1 MGWQQARKVNAMQGL
16 RKLLETA
23 SISAAMLLA
32 VPARADD
39 TALVYPLDLDHSACP
54 EEAFVAAE
62 AGSLEL
68 HRRVQVG
75 MRMPNGVTRASS
87 IPTLEDGDNR
97 PVRRA
102 FRGSR
107 FRHDEAPKFRETNGP
122 QKALPIDT
130 PLREVDENTFPLL
143 PYFQAA
149 EESAQADAIRLAGFL
164 EDEPSTCPAEDIA
177 PECEEEC
184 PDVLHG
190 EAAREILALRKR
202 MGPALGGTAFDAD
215 PSEMAGDPDAVATR
229 AGAIRYL
236 VRTIRMLEQQE
247 ADEPIPFEF
256 EVSIDGPYAH
266 ELTSPA
272 VASPKAREALREAA
286 EQLDAAANLLERQ
299 ELFAQADDVRLKSA
313 ELRQQARGVANLLPT
328 CGGRAMRPTVRSP
341 LICPSAETCP
351 SIEACPANDTKTQPP
366 QCAAESA
373 HQPIIW
379 VPRHHE
385 PGAVRSFEA
394 VGESPSIPATRP
406 NAWPEA
412 SLPGWNLG
420 YPVTGPCGAT
430 SGIRVGIPATSTAR
444 STIRSAPGEI
454 VPQGTIERLPPIV
467 ESSTRPGLLSKSA
480 GSSPESAFPPVR
492 SSLDAISETLNWE
505 REVDDRLKRESEL
518 VESELLIR
526 EVHELNKLTLELAR
540 QGRAGRRPWGVC
552 DPEAVRHEVS
562 RLRRQLETSTL
573 R

>member
-1 MGWQQARKVNAMQGL
+1 MQGL
-16 RKLLETA
+16 RKLFETV

-32 VPARADD
+32 GPARADD

-62 AGSLEL
+62 AKSLES
-68 HRRVQVG
+68 HRRVQAGV
-75 MRMPNGVTRASS
+75 RMPNGVTRASG
-87 IPTLEDGDNR
+87 IPTLDDGDNR

-107 FRHDEAPKFRETNGP
+107 FRHDEAPKFRDTNGP
-122 QKALPIDT
+122 QKALPIET
-130 PLREVDENTFPLL
+130 PLREVDENAFPLL

-149 EESAQADAIRLAGFL
+149 DENVEADAIELAGFL
-164 EDEPSTCPAEDIA
+164 ENEPSTCPAEEGA
-177 PECEEEC
+177 PEGDEEC
-184 PDVLHG
+184 TDVLEG

-236 VRTIRMLEQQE
+236 VQTIRMLEQQE
-247 ADEPIPFEF
+247 ADDLVPFEF
-256 EVSIDGPYAH
+256 EVSVDMPSVH

-272 VASPKAREALREAA
+272 VVSPKARETLREAA
-286 EQLDAAANLLERQ
+286 EQLEDTANLLERQ
-299 ELFAQADDVRLKSA
+299 ELYAQADDVRQKSA
-313 ELRQQARGVANLLPT
+313 ELRLQARGVANLLPT

-341 LICPSAETCP
+341 LTCP
-351 SIEACPANDTKTQPP
+351 ATDTCPGIEACPANDTKPQPP
-366 QCAAESA
+366 RCAAEGE

-394 VGESPSIPATRP
+394 SGESPSIPSTRP

-430 SGIRVGIPATSTAR
+430 SGIRVGIPATSTSR
-444 STIRSAPGEI
+444 STIRTAPGEI

-467 ESSTRPGLLSKSA
+467 ESSTRPGLLSKGTANSA
-480 GSSPESAFPPVR
+480 EPAFPLPVR

-505 REVDDRLKRESEL
+505 REMDDRLKRESEI

-526 EVHELNKLTLELAR
+526 EVHELNKLTLELAK